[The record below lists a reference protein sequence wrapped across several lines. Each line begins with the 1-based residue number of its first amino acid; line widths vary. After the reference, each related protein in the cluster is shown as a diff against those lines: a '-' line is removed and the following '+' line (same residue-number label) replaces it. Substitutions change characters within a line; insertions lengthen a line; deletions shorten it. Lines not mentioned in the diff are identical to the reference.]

1 MQKISTGLWFEKQAD
16 EAAGFYVSRFG
27 DSRILDVSRF
37 DDGGHKARRCS
48 ARRTYAPIPVT
59 AWTSALKL
67 SRPGTACPVS
77 INLNHQGLNLR
88 GWVNCSETELL
99 PLSHYS

>member
-1 MQKISTGLWFEKQAD
+1 MSTCLWFEKQAD

-48 ARRTYAPIPVT
+48 ARRTYTLIPVT
-59 AWTSALKL
+59 A
-67 SRPGTACPVS
+67 
-77 INLNHQGLNLR
+77 
-88 GWVNCSETELL
+88 
-99 PLSHYS
+99 